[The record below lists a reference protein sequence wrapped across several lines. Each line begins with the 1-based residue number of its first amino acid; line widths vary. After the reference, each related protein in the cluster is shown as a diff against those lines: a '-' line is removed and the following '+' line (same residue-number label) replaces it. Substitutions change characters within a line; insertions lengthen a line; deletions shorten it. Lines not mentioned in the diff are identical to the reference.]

1 MKLITPDS
9 DIGSIAG
16 PDVITTNLEAY
27 TNGIKSMKEKT
38 WEDMGAKKIGNLWK
52 GKVNSGVG
60 EYEGKR
66 GFGGL
71 ISRKNTIK
79 DDGTEEDSDDHGKGK
94 GAFARTGQAFKGLVG
109 YVL

>member
-1 MKLITPDS
+1 MRLITPDANL
-9 DIGSIAG
+9 GSTAG

-38 WEDMGAKKIGNLWK
+38 WDDLGARRIGNLWK
-52 GKVNSGVG
+52 GNLG
-60 EYEGKR
+60 EQEGKR

-79 DDGTEEDSDDHGKGK
+79 DDGTEDDSDDPGKGK
-94 GAFARTGQAFKGLVG
+94 GAFARTGQAFKGLVA
-109 YVL
+109 